1 MADKLSKYEKQRLKE
16 KAKFEREREQWK
28 KQETKMRVKK
38 TRKKDRT
45 EGMIKLIAIVV
56 AVIVALSLLS
66 IYAGSY
72 GIPGRFMP
80 ALTVG
85 SQNVSAP
92 EWAFNFSNLYRSIY
106 SYGMYYGLDTN
117 SSLFG
122 QPVQGGMGTW
132 DETFTKQV
140 HQSLQNEILLY
151 TEAKKAGF
159 QLSEELLEDL
169 EATMKEVEEVALLY
183 GMSVAAYLR
192 ENYVPGITKAKFRQ
206 LEERKLTV
214 QAFIEQKTEE
224 FRALHPLEE
233 LREKYSEDPA
243 AYNQVDFR
251 IYDFAKDTVE
261 EIEGE
266 SVPETVVRQT
276 QADQAVED
284 KAVAFLR
291 QNGTEAGFVAAAQ
304 ALYDAQHQHEEDEE
318 FDHAHDYD
326 AQTATLNMRKRRA
339 DIGQTYN
346 SEEFA
351 AWFFEDARKAGDTTT
366 WEDDSS
372 VYAVLLLKPSYAQT
386 TVDFYSINVD
396 QPPHEHLGDEEHSDD
411 EPTPQEQAR
420 KSADELYAKWQENGG
435 TEEAFVE
442 LVNEQASFT
451 EMEEEGQPGLS
462 EKMAPGDTGVAEL
475 DAWLFDPARKAGDA
489 AVIETASN
497 CKVVYLSSVNED
509 VFAWHSEIE
518 GELVDADYAAYVEEL
533 QEDYPLGHHGI
544 GMRFA
549 LANAKKMCDEFMMY
563 QQAQNNNN
571 LDYYD
576 F

>member
-304 ALYDAQHQHEEDEE
+304 ALYDAEHQHGEDEE
-318 FDHAHDYD
+318 LDHAHDYD
-326 AQTATLNMRKRRA
+326 AEAATLMLRKRRA
-339 DIGQTYN
+339 EIAGTHDD
-346 SEEFA
+346 EEFA
-351 AWFFEDARKAGDTTT
+351 AWFFDAARKAGDTTAR
-366 WEDDSS
+366 EIGSD
-372 VYAVLLLKPSYAQT
+372 VYAALLLRAPYAQT
-386 TVDFYSINVD
+386 TVDFYTINVD
-396 QPPHEHLGDEEHSDD
+396 IPEHSHAPGEEHSDD
-411 EPTPQEQAR
+411 EPTPQEQA
-420 KSADELYAKWQENGG
+420 KEAADGLLAKWQENGG
-435 TEEAFVE
+435 TREAFAE
-442 LVNEQASFT
+442 LADEQLSLFEAQAGFS
-451 EMEEEGQPGLS
+451 GLS
-462 EKMAPGDTGVAEL
+462 EGVAPGDTNVLEL
-475 DAWLFDPARKAGDA
+475 DTWLFDAARKAGDA
-489 AVIETASN
+489 AVIEASDSY
-497 CKVVYLSSVNED
+497 KVVYLVQENAD
-509 VFAWHSEIE
+509 VLAWHSEISDE
-518 GELVDADYAAYVEEL
+518 FVEADYIEYVEGLHE
-533 QEDYPLGHHGI
+533 EYPLGYHGI

-549 LANAKKMCDEFMMY
+549 LATAKAMCDEFMEYMK
-563 QQAQNNNN
+563 QQNNMS
-571 LDYYD
+571 YD
-576 F
+576 FY